1 MYRVGLVPP
10 INYSNVI
17 ITFSYKESDFKIV
30 RVKSQE

>member
-10 INYSNVI
+10 INYSSVI
-17 ITFSYKESDFKIV
+17 ITFSYIERDLKKV